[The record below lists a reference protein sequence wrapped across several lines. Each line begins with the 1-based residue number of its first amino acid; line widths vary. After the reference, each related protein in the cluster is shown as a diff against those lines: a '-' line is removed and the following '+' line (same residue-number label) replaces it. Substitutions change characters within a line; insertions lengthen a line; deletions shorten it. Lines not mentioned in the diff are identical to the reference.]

1 MAQSS
6 SNQPQS
12 SKPSANRP
20 SVSSQDFARQAEGR
34 QQGAIFEMMDFLRHS
49 KKWWLTPIVLALVLI
64 GLFLLLSTTAAGP
77 LIYTLF

>member
-1 MAQSS
+1 MTQSS

-12 SKPSANRP
+12 SKPVATG
-20 SVSSQDFARQAEGR
+20 QDFARQAEGR
-34 QQGAIFEMMDFLRHS
+34 QQGAVFEMMDFLRHS
-49 KKWWLTPIVLALVLI
+49 KKWWLTPIVLALVMI